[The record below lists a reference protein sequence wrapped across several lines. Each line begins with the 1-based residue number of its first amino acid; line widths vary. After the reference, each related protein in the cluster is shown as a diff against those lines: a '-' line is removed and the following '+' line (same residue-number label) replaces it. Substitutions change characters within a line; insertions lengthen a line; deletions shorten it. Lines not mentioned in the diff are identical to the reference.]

1 MSYFIAYEQL
11 DPPDRFPSVIP
22 SPTNT
27 AKWQKGDCFD
37 LTILLCSV
45 LIGVGYDA
53 YCVYGTAPRS
63 ITSKNESDLD
73 YLFINNGIKEDDQ
86 DKDKDHDELKDNE
99 FAILPKEEIVSKYDT
114 KIQKQKEE
122 YEKEQ
127 RRIALTIDDD
137 EPD

>member
-1 MSYFIAYEQL
+1 M
-11 DPPDRFPSVIP
+11 
-22 SPTNT
+22 
-27 AKWQKGDCFD
+27 
-37 LTILLCSV
+37 TILLCSV

-122 YEKEQ
+122 YEKE
-127 RRIALTIDDD
+127 
-137 EPD
+137 